1 MTQCFPVMSSGVSSV
16 VAVKTVRNWWS
27 NSFHQVSKLSWEKIS
42 RPATLLSESRF
53 AQASS
58 QDSPE
63 KLQSKQ
69 AAIGGAATFTT
80 FPDSSL
86 KAAIFTPAPFFW
98 LHRGA
103 EELANTL
110 GEIGSLSDKN

>member
-1 MTQCFPVMSSGVSSV
+1 M
-16 VAVKTVRNWWS
+16 
-27 NSFHQVSKLSWEKIS
+27 SWEKIS
-42 RPATLLSESRF
+42 RPAALLSESGF

-69 AAIGGAATFTT
+69 AAIGGAVTFIT

-86 KAAIFTPAPFFW
+86 QAAVFTPAPFFW
-98 LHRGA
+98 LPRVA
-103 EELANTL
+103 EELSNTP